1 MNDGS
6 KVAPPA
12 ALQLLRSY
20 THTHVSV
27 CRGGAERRCL
37 LLSANAKV
45 SLAGESSAVVM
56 EVIVASSHS
65 SHLFPPFPA
74 ANMLMFI

>member
-20 THTHVSV
+20 THTHTHVSV

-45 SLAGESSAVVM
+45 SLAGGSSAVVM

-65 SHLFPPFPA
+65 SHLFPA